1 MRNPLQKKKRKA
13 LANFQEEYS
22 HKQLERQ
29 KTWNII
35 SKLKNRGENQSV
47 YNSFTISTIGDQLIV
62 WVSYPKQNK
71 KCSLVLSCLPI
82 FTTFP

>member
-1 MRNPLQKKKRKA
+1 MRNPLKKKKA
-13 LANFQEEYS
+13 IANFQEEYS

-62 WVSYPKQNK
+62 WVSYPKK
-71 KCSLVLSCLPI
+71 KCSLVISCLPI